1 VCNGIIMITFLRVL
15 IVGILF
21 TLTRY
26 QDLSA
31 FQISD
36 PPLNTIEHH
45 FDIRPVYYYVNTTER
60 DGANHTSHTLNLRA
74 RYGISY
80 HFRDNLTFR
89 GRAAMRLS
97 SDQDKFRFLL
107 DDHTGGSG
115 TYPPGT
121 ATADEFMLGWQIKPE
136 LKLTAGRFQARF
148 PLAGFIPKGVDRYY
162 GANLSVAHT
171 DGLWM
176 EWDMTRS
183 WRLHVIGS
191 HNSPSGS
198 THAARSPLRFDESV
212 MARFS
217 SFVNLQHRN
226 RGDRWVQREI
236 SISLTPQNFYRD
248 GELRDHVAI
257 STRWM
262 YRPAFSISGEEYHI
276 GGEVGFI
283 PFAPKPTDTGLQIRD
298 ERLLFSRSAFAWQL
312 SAYAINFLNNHR
324 VGILYGQTD
333 PHWLIS
339 SSYAPNVTMAE
350 MRYRYTI
357 AAWINYEFRLR
368 FRDEIYRPSG
378 ASQTREI
385 VDFYTRFTVSF

>member
-1 VCNGIIMITFLRVL
+1 MIIFLRVL
-15 IVGILF
+15 IVGILL
-21 TLTRY
+21 TLIRF
-26 QDLSA
+26 QDLAA
-31 FQISD
+31 FQIFD
-36 PPLNTIEHH
+36 PPTNTIEHH

-60 DGANHTSHTLNLRA
+60 DGANHTSHTLNVRA

-80 HFRDNLTFR
+80 HIREDLTFR

-97 SDQDKFRFLL
+97 SDQDKFRILL

-115 TYPPGT
+115 TYLPGI
-121 ATADEFMLGWQIKPE
+121 ATVDELMLSWQIKPE
-136 LKLTAGRFQARF
+136 LKLTTGRIQARF

-162 GANLSVAHT
+162 GANLSIAHT
-171 DGLWM
+171 DGIWM
-176 EWDMTRS
+176 EWDMARS
-183 WRLHVIGS
+183 WRLHLVGS

-198 THAARSPLRFDESV
+198 SHAARSPLRFDESLA
-212 MARFS
+212 ARFS
-217 SFVNLQHRN
+217 GFANIQHRN
-226 RGDRWVQREI
+226 REGRWVQREL
-236 SISLTPQNFYRD
+236 SISVTPQNFYRN

-262 YRPAFSISGEEYHI
+262 YRPGFSISGGEFQI

-283 PFAPKPTDTGLQIRD
+283 PVAPMPSDAGLPIRD
-298 ERLLFSRSAFAWQL
+298 ERLLLGRSALAWQL
-312 SAYAINFLNNHR
+312 SAYVINFFDHHR

-339 SSYAPNVTMAE
+339 SSFAPNVTMAE

-357 AAWINYEFRLR
+357 ASWINYEFRFR

-378 ASQTREI
+378 ASQTRGI